1 MARKTDLPKHI
12 VHTALD
18 LAVSRGWYNTSLADI
33 AAAAKVPLAQL
44 HAIYP
49 SKGAI
54 VAAFSKQIDEQVLAA
69 VAEEEEA
76 EGSPRDRLFDVL
88 MQRFDALKPH
98 KATVEAIFADA
109 GRDPPKR
116 VAAARADNHAVGQKR
131 PAGDPAS
138 EILVGVDGEAIRRG
152 TGKRIDVDCGYA
164 QFIPKQ
170 SFAPGRNDQVY
181 VDSRRK
187 QAFDESL
194 GIQCSARTGDAHDN
208 SLV

>member
-1 MARKTDLPKHI
+1 MVRKADLPKHI

-44 HAIYP
+44 YAIYP

-54 VAAFSKQIDEQVLAA
+54 VAAFSKQIDEQMLA

-98 KATVEAIFADA
+98 KAAVEAILADA
-109 GRDPPKR
+109 GRDPPATLCALPRFMQSMAWMLEAAGINSSGCAGALRAKGLACVYLSTLRVWLNDETPDMARTMAALDKRLRYAERLAELCWPGPR
-116 VAAARADNHAVGQKR
+116 VAPG
-131 PAGDPAS
+131 GTAS
-138 EILVGVDGEAIRRG
+138 ATD
-152 TGKRIDVDCGYA
+152 
-164 QFIPKQ
+164 
-170 SFAPGRNDQVY
+170 
-181 VDSRRK
+181 
-187 QAFDESL
+187 
-194 GIQCSARTGDAHDN
+194 
-208 SLV
+208 

>member
-1 MARKTDLPKHI
+1 MVRKADLPKHI

-44 HAIYP
+44 YAIYP

-54 VAAFSKQIDEQVLAA
+54 VAAFSKQIDEQMLA

-98 KATVEAIFADA
+98 KAAVEAILADA
-109 GRDPPKR
+109 GRDPPATLCALPRFMQSMAWMLEAAGINSSGCAGALRAKGLACVYLSTLR
-116 VAAARADNHAVGQKR
+116 VW
-131 PAGDPAS
+131 
-138 EILVGVDGEAIRRG
+138 L
-152 TGKRIDVDCGYA
+152 
-164 QFIPKQ
+164 
-170 SFAPGRNDQVY
+170 NDETP
-181 VDSRRK
+181 DM
-187 QAFDESL
+187 
-194 GIQCSARTGDAHDN
+194 ARTMAALDKRLRYAERLAELCWPGPRVVPGGTA
-208 SLV
+208 SATG